1 MLVPDS
7 VGVMILSSA
16 VLFPQAM
23 LPLYIFEPRYR
34 TMLAEALGSHR
45 MFCVAMLK
53 PGSSRETPCPVAGLG
68 VIRAA
73 VKNPDGTSN
82 LILQGVARVKLASV
96 VRYKP
101 FRLQKINV
109 LDVGDSDTVLVDA
122 LRARVL
128 ELAEAR
134 IRNNAVVAADLLR
147 QLVRSGGHPD
157 DPSRSAVDALRLI
170 ASPGHL
176 ADLLTLLLVRPAT
189 HRQMILQAAAI
200 ADRFRYLVLFLDGD
214 LAEEPAD
221 DSTPF

>member
-7 VGVMILSSA
+7 VGVMILSNA

-101 FRLQKINV
+101 YRLQKINM

-134 IRNNAVVAADLLR
+134 IRNNSVVSADLLR

-157 DPSRSAVDALRLI
+157 DPPRAAVGALRLI

-176 ADLLTLLLVRPAT
+176 ADLLTLLLVRSAN
-189 HRQMILQAAAI
+189 HRQMILQAADI

-214 LAEEPAD
+214 LAEERAD

>member
-7 VGVMILSSA
+7 VGVMILSNA

-53 PGSSRETPCPVAGLG
+53 PTASRETPCPVAGLG

-73 VKNPDGTSN
+73 VKNSDGTSN

-101 FRLQKINV
+101 YRLQKINM

-134 IRNNAVVAADLLR
+134 IRNNSVVAADLLR

-157 DPSRSAVDALRLI
+157 DPTRAAVDALRLI
-170 ASPGHL
+170 PSPGHL
-176 ADLLTLLLVRPAT
+176 ADLLTLLLVRSAT
-189 HRQMILQAAAI
+189 HRQMILQAADI

-214 LAEEPAD
+214 LAEERAD